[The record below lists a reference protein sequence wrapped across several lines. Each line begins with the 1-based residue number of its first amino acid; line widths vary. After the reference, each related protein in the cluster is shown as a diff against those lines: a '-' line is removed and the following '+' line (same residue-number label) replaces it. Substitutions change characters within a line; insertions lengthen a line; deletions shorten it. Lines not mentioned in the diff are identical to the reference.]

1 MLRSSSLCVGF
12 CTALLAATS
21 LLAWAAEEINPIGR
35 PKEFLQAKSRMFGV
49 WYDDQLWHLR
59 ATSGKGVKLEFTGTV
74 EVDAGS
80 ITPNFSALEKAKKKA
95 NSDAVQL
102 SRGGRVMEFRF
113 VTAGTADG
121 IDFKVGKNAKTVK
134 FTLRTADDD
143 DPRFIFIGG
152 KSAHPTSGSFSFPA
166 HPEPPAEATPPQ
178 TAPPK

>member
-1 MLRSSSLCVGF
+1 MLRLIPTRLMIVSMLVAG
-12 CTALLAATS
+12 TAAVL
-21 LLAWAAEEINPIGR
+21 WAAEEINPIGR

-49 WYDDQLWHLR
+49 WYEDEMWHLR

-74 EVDAGS
+74 EVDGGS
-80 ITPNFSALEKAKKKA
+80 ITPNYSALEKARKKA

-102 SRGGRVMEFRF
+102 SKGGRVMEFRF
-113 VTAGTADG
+113 VTSGTADG

-152 KSAHPTSGSFSFPA
+152 KSAHPQGGTFSFPA
-166 HPEPPAEATPPQ
+166 HPTPEPAAMPEKTPPQ
-178 TAPPK
+178 